1 MDERDDINQ
10 VRPDNGSNEPY
21 VPQHEKP
28 SSDNSMNDSYRQQ
41 PHNSDYIQPGYEHS
55 QNTNYNQS
63 GYGQPQNTNY
73 SQSGYSQPQN
83 NSYSQSRYN
92 QPQNNGYYQQGY
104 NQPQNNGYRQA
115 GYSQPQNNG
124 FNQQNYRQSQ
134 NNSFSQQQNNGFNQY
149 DGYNDQPRRPVY
161 DRFMYEPIGFEDPN
175 DNQQFNTLEV
185 AQKQRSK
192 GEKGIIILFILI
204 TAIAGFLAIFGI
216 IFDIVNSENVI
227 KKIGS
232 PNQIVIYQESKPE
245 GANDLENFKDENGKY
260 TPEGAAALVKPS
272 IVKIYTYENYQ
283 TYAAKR
289 PLGTGSGIV
298 LNEDGYIV
306 TNAHVLEAEGYHK
319 IETSDGKFYDAKVV
333 GRDTKTDI
341 AVIKVEGA
349 DLTPAVLGNSDEAI
363 VGETVIAIGNPA
375 NLAGTVTD
383 GIISAVDRK
392 IRSDSSGFE
401 MKCLQTNAEISP
413 GNSGGALV
421 NMYGQ
426 VIGITSSKY
435 VSSDLE
441 GLGFAITINE
451 ATPVI
456 EELVKNGFIAGRF
469 RIGIHLLDMSSDE
482 KIGAIEERMGYTL
495 PDDFKG
501 IYIDSIDDDC
511 DIANTELKN
520 GDFIIAINGK
530 SVSTYDELYDTIS
543 GQYEAGD
550 TVPATCAS
558 VDKNGKVN
566 YYEIEFKL
574 MEDKSGNY

>member
-1 MDERDDINQ
+1 MDEKDDIYQ
-10 VRPDNGSNEPY
+10 AAPDNSSNEPY
-21 VPQHEKP
+21 IPKHEKP
-28 SSDNSMNDSYRQQ
+28 SSDNSNPNSSYGQQLQNDSYSQQ
-41 PHNSDYIQPGYEHS
+41 R
-55 QNTNYNQS
+55 
-63 GYGQPQNTNY
+63 YGQPQNNGY
-73 SQSGYSQPQN
+73 SQQNYSQPQN
-83 NSYSQSRYN
+83 NSYNS
-92 QPQNNGYYQQGY
+92 
-104 NQPQNNGYRQA
+104 
-115 GYSQPQNNG
+115 
-124 FNQQNYRQSQ
+124 QQNYRQPL
-134 NNSFSQQQNNGFNQY
+134 NNGYSQQNYGQTQNNGFGQY
-149 DGYNDQPRRPVY
+149 NGYSDQPRKPVY
-161 DRFMYEPIGFEDPN
+161 DRFMYEPIGFEEDK
-175 DNQQFNTLEV
+175 DNQQFDTLV
-185 AQKQRSK
+185 SAQRQRSK
-192 GEKGIIILFILI
+192 GEKGVVFLFAMI
-204 TAIAGFLAIFGI
+204 TAIAAFLAIFGI
-216 IFDIVNSENVI
+216 IFDIVNSNKII
-227 KKIGS
+227 KKIGN
-232 PNQIVIYQESKPE
+232 PNQIIIYQASKPE
-245 GANDLENFKDENGKY
+245 GANDLDNFKDENGKY

-298 LNEDGYIV
+298 LNEDGYIA

-456 EELVKNGFIAGRF
+456 EELIKNGFIAGRF
-469 RIGIHLLDMSSDE
+469 RIGIHLLDMSSEE
-482 KIGAIEERMGYTL
+482 KIGAIEERMGISL

-501 IYIDSIDDDC
+501 IYIDSIDEDC

-558 VDKNGKVN
+558 IDKNGKVS